1 MFRAILKRANLETE
15 AGLALE
21 TDPLSQETTEL
32 LNGEDQPT
40 NSLDTDDIHDNIVG
54 VLKTIHDPEI
64 PVNIYDLGLIYG
76 IAVNDERDVHI
87 RMTLTSPNCPE
98 AQSLPASVQR
108 GAESVQGVRSAQVDI
123 VWDPPWDMSK
133 MTEAAR
139 LKLNM
144 F

>member
-21 TDPLSQETTEL
+21 TDPPSQETTEL

>member
-21 TDPLSQETTEL
+21 SDPPSQETTEL

>member
-21 TDPLSQETTEL
+21 TDPPSQETTEL

-87 RMTLTSPNCPE
+87 RMNLTSPNCPE